1 MKAIVYTEYGSAD
14 VLQLKEVAKPTP
26 KDNEVL
32 IRIEATTV
40 TAVDSTFRQGASLSG
55 RFYTG
60 LKTPKRPV
68 LGSTMA
74 GEIEAVGKD
83 VLVFDN
89 LDDLILQ
96 VNGRTLDRLH
106 ARMVQEQAKQEQA
119 KERLLQLGHSYIQF
133 ACEEPH
139 TWQMIFEHRL
149 TGEREIPE
157 WFQLKVARMFAL
169 VETGL
174 EPLAAQH
181 SPGEIALAARALWS
195 GVHGVCILAVSDK
208 LDVVGVESVQNL
220 TDLLVGNFLKGFIS
234 N

>member
-1 MKAIVYTEYGSAD
+1 MARRSDHSRDQIHEMALSATERIVREQGYQGLSARKVAGAIGYT
-14 VLQLKEVAKPTP
+14 
-26 KDNEVL
+26 
-32 IRIEATTV
+32 
-40 TAVDSTFRQGASLSG
+40 
-55 RFYTG
+55 
-60 LKTPKRPV
+60 
-68 LGSTMA
+68 
-74 GEIEAVGKD
+74 VGTLY
-83 VLVFDN
+83 LVFDN

-96 VNGRTLDRLH
+96 VNGRTLDRLY
-106 ARMVQEQAKQEQA
+106 ARMVQEQAKQKQA

-234 N
+234 S

>member
-1 MKAIVYTEYGSAD
+1 MARRSDHSRDQIHEMALSATERIVREQGYQGLSARKVAGAIGYT
-14 VLQLKEVAKPTP
+14 
-26 KDNEVL
+26 
-32 IRIEATTV
+32 
-40 TAVDSTFRQGASLSG
+40 
-55 RFYTG
+55 
-60 LKTPKRPV
+60 
-68 LGSTMA
+68 
-74 GEIEAVGKD
+74 VGTLY
-83 VLVFDN
+83 LVFDN

-96 VNGRTLDRLH
+96 VNGRTLDRLY
-106 ARMVQEQAKQEQA
+106 ARMVQEQAKQKQA